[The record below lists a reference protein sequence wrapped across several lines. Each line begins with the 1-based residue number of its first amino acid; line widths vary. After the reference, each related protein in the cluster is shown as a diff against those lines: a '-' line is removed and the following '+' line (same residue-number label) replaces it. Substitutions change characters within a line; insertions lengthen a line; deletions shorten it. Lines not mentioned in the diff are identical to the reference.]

1 MFHMVELL
9 VVLLYLHIQQ
19 LKYVKVVV
27 LDMVT
32 ENQQITVD
40 LVVVPPDIMVVQ
52 TAVLELV
59 IGEMAQINQLQHQF
73 LTKVILEELVH
84 QHQEVTLDEELV
96 EVVLVLLGILLH
108 LAVIG
113 LLAVQVE

>member
-1 MFHMVELL
+1 MVL
-9 VVLLYLHIQQ
+9 VTV
-19 LKYVKVVV
+19 
-27 LDMVT
+27 
-32 ENQQITVD
+32 NQEVTVD

-52 TAVLELV
+52 TAVVELV

-73 LTKVILEELVH
+73 LTKVIMEEEVH
-84 QHQEVTLDEELV
+84 QHQEVTLDEEVV
-96 EVVLVLLGILLH
+96 EVVLVLLGILLN

>member
-1 MFHMVELL
+1 MV
-9 VVLLYLHIQQ
+9 
-19 LKYVKVVV
+19 
-27 LDMVT
+27 MVT
-32 ENQQITVD
+32 VDQEVTVD

-52 TAVLELV
+52 TAVLEQV

-73 LTKVILEELVH
+73 LTKVMMEEMVQ
-84 QHQEVTLDEELV
+84 QHQEVTLDEEVV
-96 EVVLVLLGILLH
+96 EVVLVLLGILLN